1 MHLPKRHIPTA
12 SASRSIKRIKLLP
25 ASGKLGGGQ
34 FLRKES
40 KKRKGVEQIMAT
52 QTAPARKGR
61 DTVLMTE
68 GSIFRNILLF
78 SAPLILGN
86 LLQQTYNAA
95 DSIIVGNFVG
105 SNALAAVGSSTSLIY
120 LLIAFS
126 QGASV
131 GASVI
136 VSQYLGAKDD
146 KKVRLSVHTAFTISA
161 ILGILLT
168 IGGLLFSKRILVM
181 MGTPAEV
188 LPDSVRYLQIYSA
201 GLIFNV
207 VYNMAAGILN
217 AAGNSRKSLGYL
229 AAAAVTN
236 IGVDLLLIGVFGW
249 GVTGAAVATTMSQAV
264 SCVLALGYLVRVNAD
279 YRVDPRALRI
289 HAGMA
294 KRIVQIGLPTGIQ
307 NMVISLSN
315 VLVQAS
321 VNTFGAAAMAG
332 FGAYLKIDG
341 FCVLPMLSFGMA
353 ITTFVGQNYGA
364 GNFARMKKG
373 MWVTIA
379 MGISYTIVMGIF
391 LILFARQTLSL
402 FSNDEAVID
411 YGVQALYVFCPFYWV
426 PSIMHALAGTV
437 RGVGKSIPPM
447 IALLFSMCI
456 FRIIYL
462 KIILPHFDTIFGIY
476 ILYPI
481 SWAMGMVLMV
491 LYVWKGNWCTY
502 QK

>member
-1 MHLPKRHIPTA
+1 MST
-12 SASRSIKRIKLLP
+12 
-25 ASGKLGGGQ
+25 
-34 FLRKES
+34 
-40 KKRKGVEQIMAT
+40 T
-52 QTAPARKGR
+52 NAPAQKKR

-68 GSIFRNILLF
+68 GSIFRNILFF

-105 SNALAAVGSSTSLIY
+105 SNALAAVGSSTSLIF

-136 VSQYLGAKDD
+136 VSQYLGAQDGKR
-146 KKVRLSVHTAFTISA
+146 VRLSVHTAFAIA
-161 ILGILLT
+161 GILGVLLT
-168 IGGLLFSKRILVM
+168 IGGLLFSKRILIA

-207 VYNMAAGILN
+207 LYNMAAGILN

-236 IGVDLLLIGVFGW
+236 IGVDLVLIGLFGW
-249 GVTGAAVATTMSQAV
+249 GVTGAAVATTLSQAV
-264 SCVLALGYLVRVNAD
+264 SCVLAMGYLLRVDAD
-279 YRVDPRALRI
+279 YRVTPREMRI
-289 HAGMA
+289 HPLMA
-294 KRIVQIGLPTGIQ
+294 KRIIQVGLPTGIQ

-315 VLVQAS
+315 ILVQAS

-341 FCVLPMLSFGMA
+341 FCVLPMMSFSMA

-364 GNFARMKKG
+364 GKFDRMKKG

-379 MGISYTIVMGIF
+379 MGVVYTVVMGAV
-391 LILFARQTLSL
+391 LILFARQMLGF
-402 FSNDEAVID
+402 FSQDEAVID
-411 YGVQALYVFCPFYWV
+411 FGVQALRIFCPFYWV
-426 PSIMHALAGTV
+426 PAIMHALAGTV
-437 RGVGKSIPPM
+437 RGTGKSIPPM
-447 IALLFSMCI
+447 LALLFSMCI

-462 KIILPHFDTIFGIY
+462 KTILPFFDTIFGIY

-481 SWAMGMVLMV
+481 SWTMGMVLMV
-491 LYVWKGNWCTY
+491 LYTWKGNWCNY
-502 QK
+502 HK

>member
-1 MHLPKRHIPTA
+1 MSTQ
-12 SASRSIKRIKLLP
+12 SA
-25 ASGKLGGGQ
+25 AA
-34 FLRKES
+34 
-40 KKRKGVEQIMAT
+40 KK
-52 QTAPARKGR
+52 P

-68 GSIFRNILLF
+68 GSIFRNILFF

-136 VSQYLGAKDD
+136 VSQYLGAQEEKR
-146 KKVRLSVHTAFTISA
+146 VRLSVHTAFAIA
-161 ILGILLT
+161 GILGILLT
-168 IGGLLFSKRILVM
+168 IGGLLFSGRILVAM
-181 MGTPAEV
+181 RTPPEV

-207 VYNMAAGILN
+207 IYNMAAGILN

-236 IGVDLLLIGVFGW
+236 VGADLLLIGVLGW
-249 GVTGAAVATTMSQAV
+249 GVTGAAVATTLSQAV
-264 SCVLALGYLVRVNAD
+264 SCVLAMGYLVRVPAD
-279 YRVDPRALRI
+279 YRVQPASVRI
-289 HAGMA
+289 HTGMA
-294 KRIVQIGLPTGIQ
+294 KRIVQVGLPTGIQ

-315 VLVQAS
+315 ILVQAS
-321 VNTFGAAAMAG
+321 VNGFGAAAMAG

-364 GNFARMKKG
+364 GKLERMKKG

-379 MGISYTIVMGIF
+379 MGIVYTAVMAVL
-391 LILFARQTLSL
+391 LIAFAHPLLGLFCR
-402 FSNDEAVID
+402 DEAVID
-411 YGVQALYVFCPFYWV
+411 YGVQALCIFCPFYWLAAV
-426 PSIMHALAGTV
+426 MHALGGTV
-437 RGVGKSIPPM
+437 RGTGKSIPPM
-447 IALLFSMCI
+447 LALLFSMCL
-456 FRIIYL
+456 FRIFYL
-462 KIILPHFDTIFGIY
+462 QVILPHFDTIFGIY

-481 SWAMGMVLMV
+481 SWGMGMVLMI
-491 LYVWKGNWCTY
+491 LYTWKGHWCRY
-502 QK
+502 QA

>member
-1 MHLPKRHIPTA
+1 MSTQ
-12 SASRSIKRIKLLP
+12 SA
-25 ASGKLGGGQ
+25 AA
-34 FLRKES
+34 
-40 KKRKGVEQIMAT
+40 KK
-52 QTAPARKGR
+52 P

-68 GSIFRNILLF
+68 GSIFRNILFF

-136 VSQYLGAKDD
+136 VSQYLGAQEEKR
-146 KKVRLSVHTAFTISA
+146 VRLSVHTAFAIA
-161 ILGILLT
+161 GILGILLT
-168 IGGLLFSKRILVM
+168 IGGLLFSGRILVAM
-181 MGTPAEV
+181 RTPPEV

-207 VYNMAAGILN
+207 IYNMAAGILN

-236 IGVDLLLIGVFGW
+236 VGADLLLIGVLGW
-249 GVTGAAVATTMSQAV
+249 GVTGAAVATTLSQAV
-264 SCVLALGYLVRVNAD
+264 SCVLAMGYLVRVPAD
-279 YRVDPRALRI
+279 YRVQPASVRI
-289 HAGMA
+289 HPDMA
-294 KRIVQIGLPTGIQ
+294 KRIVQVGLPTGIQ

-315 VLVQAS
+315 ILVQAS
-321 VNTFGAAAMAG
+321 VNGFGAAAMAG

-364 GNFARMKKG
+364 GKLERMKKG

-379 MGISYTIVMGIF
+379 MGIVYTAVMAVL
-391 LILFARQTLSL
+391 LIAFAHPLLGLFCR
-402 FSNDEAVID
+402 DEAVID
-411 YGVQALYVFCPFYWV
+411 YGVQALCIFCPFYWLAAV
-426 PSIMHALAGTV
+426 MHALAGTV
-437 RGVGKSIPPM
+437 RGTGKSIPPM
-447 IALLFSMCI
+447 LALLFSMCL
-456 FRIIYL
+456 FRIFYL
-462 KIILPHFDTIFGIY
+462 QVILPHFDTIFGIY

-481 SWAMGMVLMV
+481 SWGMGMVLMI
-491 LYVWKGNWCTY
+491 LYTWKGHWCRY
-502 QK
+502 QA

>member
-1 MHLPKRHIPTA
+1 MST
-12 SASRSIKRIKLLP
+12 
-25 ASGKLGGGQ
+25 
-34 FLRKES
+34 
-40 KKRKGVEQIMAT
+40 T
-52 QTAPARKGR
+52 NAPAQKKR

-68 GSIFRNILLF
+68 GSIFRNILFF

-105 SNALAAVGSSTSLIY
+105 SNALAAVGSSTSLIF

-136 VSQYLGAKDD
+136 VSQYLGAQDGKR
-146 KKVRLSVHTAFTISA
+146 VRLSVHTAFAIA
-161 ILGILLT
+161 GILGVLLT
-168 IGGLLFSKRILVM
+168 IGGLLFSKRILIA

-207 VYNMAAGILN
+207 LYNMAAGILN

-236 IGVDLLLIGVFGW
+236 IGVDLVLIGLFGW
-249 GVTGAAVATTMSQAV
+249 GVTGAAVATTLSQAV
-264 SCVLALGYLVRVNAD
+264 SCVLAMGYLLRVDAD
-279 YRVDPRALRI
+279 YRVTPREMRI
-289 HAGMA
+289 HPLMA
-294 KRIVQIGLPTGIQ
+294 KRIIQVGLPTGIQ

-315 VLVQAS
+315 ILVQAS

-341 FCVLPMLSFGMA
+341 FCVLPMMSFSMA

-364 GNFARMKKG
+364 GKFDRMKKG

-379 MGISYTIVMGIF
+379 MGVVYTVVMGAV
-391 LILFARQTLSL
+391 LILFARQMLGF
-402 FSNDEAVID
+402 FSQDEAVID
-411 YGVQALYVFCPFYWV
+411 FGVQALRIFCPFYWI
-426 PSIMHALAGTV
+426 PAIMHALAGTV
-437 RGVGKSIPPM
+437 RGTGKSVPPM
-447 IALLFSMCI
+447 LALLFSMCI

-462 KIILPHFDTIFGIY
+462 KTILPFFDTIFGIY

-481 SWAMGMVLMV
+481 SWTMGMVLMI
-491 LYVWKGNWCTY
+491 LYTWKGHWCNY

>member
-1 MHLPKRHIPTA
+1 MST
-12 SASRSIKRIKLLP
+12 
-25 ASGKLGGGQ
+25 
-34 FLRKES
+34 
-40 KKRKGVEQIMAT
+40 T
-52 QTAPARKGR
+52 NAPAQKKR

-68 GSIFRNILLF
+68 GSIFRNILFF

-105 SNALAAVGSSTSLIY
+105 SNALAAVGSSTSLIF

-136 VSQYLGAKDD
+136 VSQYLGAQDGKR
-146 KKVRLSVHTAFTISA
+146 VRLSVHTAFAIA
-161 ILGILLT
+161 GILGVLLT
-168 IGGLLFSKRILVM
+168 IGGLLFSKRILIA

-207 VYNMAAGILN
+207 LYNMAAGILN

-236 IGVDLLLIGVFGW
+236 IGVDLVLIGLFGW
-249 GVTGAAVATTMSQAV
+249 GVTGAAVATTLSQAV
-264 SCVLALGYLVRVNAD
+264 SCVLAMGYLLRVDAD
-279 YRVDPRALRI
+279 YRVTPREMRI
-289 HAGMA
+289 HPLMA
-294 KRIVQIGLPTGIQ
+294 KRIIQVGLPTGIQ

-315 VLVQAS
+315 ILVQAS

-341 FCVLPMLSFGMA
+341 FCVLPMMSFSMA

-364 GNFARMKKG
+364 GKFDRMKKG

-379 MGISYTIVMGIF
+379 MGVVYTVVMGAV
-391 LILFARQTLSL
+391 LILFARQMLGF
-402 FSNDEAVID
+402 FSQDEAVID
-411 YGVQALYVFCPFYWV
+411 FGVQALRIFCPFYWV
-426 PSIMHALAGTV
+426 PAIMHALAGTV
-437 RGVGKSIPPM
+437 RGTGKSVPPM
-447 IALLFSMCI
+447 LALLFSMCI

-462 KIILPHFDTIFGIY
+462 KTILPFFDTIFGIY

-481 SWAMGMVLMV
+481 SWTMGMVLMV
-491 LYVWKGNWCTY
+491 LYTWKGNWCNY
-502 QK
+502 HK

>member
-1 MHLPKRHIPTA
+1 MSTQ
-12 SASRSIKRIKLLP
+12 SA
-25 ASGKLGGGQ
+25 AA
-34 FLRKES
+34 
-40 KKRKGVEQIMAT
+40 KK
-52 QTAPARKGR
+52 P

-68 GSIFRNILLF
+68 GSIFRNILFF

-136 VSQYLGAKDD
+136 VSQYLGAQEEKR
-146 KKVRLSVHTAFTISA
+146 VRLSVHTAFAIA
-161 ILGILLT
+161 GILGILLT
-168 IGGLLFSKRILVM
+168 IGGLLFSGRILVAM
-181 MGTPAEV
+181 RTPSEV

-207 VYNMAAGILN
+207 IYNMAAGILN

-236 IGVDLLLIGVFGW
+236 VGADLLLIGVLGW
-249 GVTGAAVATTMSQAV
+249 GVTGAAVATTLSQAV
-264 SCVLALGYLVRVNAD
+264 SCVLAMGYLVRVPAD
-279 YRVDPRALRI
+279 YRVQLASVRI
-289 HAGMA
+289 HPGMA
-294 KRIVQIGLPTGIQ
+294 KRIVQVGLPTGIQ

-315 VLVQAS
+315 ILVQAS
-321 VNTFGAAAMAG
+321 VNGFGAAAMAG

-364 GNFARMKKG
+364 GKLERMKRG

-379 MGISYTIVMGIF
+379 MGIVYTAVMAVL
-391 LILFARQTLSL
+391 LIAFAHPLLGLFCR
-402 FSNDEAVID
+402 DEAVIG
-411 YGVQALYVFCPFYWV
+411 YGVQALCIFCPFYWLAAV
-426 PSIMHALAGTV
+426 MHALAGTV
-437 RGVGKSIPPM
+437 RGTGKSIPPM
-447 IALLFSMCI
+447 LALLFSMCL
-456 FRIIYL
+456 FRIFYL
-462 KIILPHFDTIFGIY
+462 QVILPHFDTIFGIY

-481 SWAMGMVLMV
+481 SWGMGMVLMI
-491 LYVWKGNWCTY
+491 LYTWKGHWCRY
-502 QK
+502 QA

>member
-1 MHLPKRHIPTA
+1 MSTQ
-12 SASRSIKRIKLLP
+12 SA
-25 ASGKLGGGQ
+25 AA
-34 FLRKES
+34 
-40 KKRKGVEQIMAT
+40 KK
-52 QTAPARKGR
+52 P

-68 GSIFRNILLF
+68 GSIFRNILFF

-136 VSQYLGAKDD
+136 VSQYLGAQEEKR
-146 KKVRLSVHTAFTISA
+146 VRLSVHTAFAIA
-161 ILGILLT
+161 GILGILLT
-168 IGGLLFSKRILVM
+168 IGGLLFSGRILVAM
-181 MGTPAEV
+181 RTPPEV

-207 VYNMAAGILN
+207 IYNMAAGILN

-236 IGVDLLLIGVFGW
+236 VGADLLLIGVLGW
-249 GVTGAAVATTMSQAV
+249 GVTGAAVATTLSQAV
-264 SCVLALGYLVRVNAD
+264 SCVLAMGYLVRVPAD
-279 YRVDPRALRI
+279 YRVQPASVRI
-289 HAGMA
+289 HPGMA
-294 KRIVQIGLPTGIQ
+294 KRIVQVGLPTGIQ
-307 NMVISLSN
+307 SMVISLSN
-315 VLVQAS
+315 ILVQAS
-321 VNTFGAAAMAG
+321 VNGFGAAAMAG

-364 GNFARMKKG
+364 GKLERMKKG

-379 MGISYTIVMGIF
+379 MGIVYTAVMAVL
-391 LILFARQTLSL
+391 LIAFAHPLLGLFCR
-402 FSNDEAVID
+402 DEAVID
-411 YGVQALYVFCPFYWV
+411 YGVQALCIFCPFYWLAAV
-426 PSIMHALAGTV
+426 MHALAGTV
-437 RGVGKSIPPM
+437 RGTGKSIPPM
-447 IALLFSMCI
+447 LALLFSMCL
-456 FRIIYL
+456 FRIFYL
-462 KIILPHFDTIFGIY
+462 QVILPHFDTIFGIY

-481 SWAMGMVLMV
+481 SWGMGMVLMI
-491 LYVWKGNWCTY
+491 LYTWKGHWCRY
-502 QK
+502 QA

>member
-1 MHLPKRHIPTA
+1 MSTQ
-12 SASRSIKRIKLLP
+12 SA
-25 ASGKLGGGQ
+25 AA
-34 FLRKES
+34 
-40 KKRKGVEQIMAT
+40 KK
-52 QTAPARKGR
+52 P

-68 GSIFRNILLF
+68 GSIFRNILFF

-136 VSQYLGAKDD
+136 VSQYLGAQEEKR
-146 KKVRLSVHTAFTISA
+146 VRLSVHTAFAIA
-161 ILGILLT
+161 GILGILLT
-168 IGGLLFSKRILVM
+168 IGGLLFSGRILVAM
-181 MGTPAEV
+181 RTPPEV

-207 VYNMAAGILN
+207 IYNMAAGILN

-236 IGVDLLLIGVFGW
+236 VGADLLLIGVLGW
-249 GVTGAAVATTMSQAV
+249 GVTGAAVATTLSQAV
-264 SCVLALGYLVRVNAD
+264 SCVLAMGYLVRVPAD
-279 YRVDPRALRI
+279 YRVQPASERS
-289 HAGMA
+289 HPGMA
-294 KRIVQIGLPTGIQ
+294 KRIVQVGLPTGIQ

-315 VLVQAS
+315 ILVQAS
-321 VNTFGAAAMAG
+321 VNGFGAAAMAG

-364 GNFARMKKG
+364 GKLERMKKG

-379 MGISYTIVMGIF
+379 MGIVYTAVMAVLLMAFAHPLLG
-391 LILFARQTLSL
+391 LFCR
-402 FSNDEAVID
+402 DEAVID
-411 YGVQALYVFCPFYWV
+411 YGVQALCIFCPFYWLAAV
-426 PSIMHALAGTV
+426 MHALAGTV
-437 RGVGKSIPPM
+437 RGTGKSIPPM
-447 IALLFSMCI
+447 LALLFSMCL
-456 FRIIYL
+456 FRIFYL
-462 KIILPHFDTIFGIY
+462 QVILPHFDSIFGIY

-481 SWAMGMVLMV
+481 SWGMGMVLMI
-491 LYVWKGNWCTY
+491 LYTWKGHWCRY
-502 QK
+502 QA

>member
-1 MHLPKRHIPTA
+1 MST
-12 SASRSIKRIKLLP
+12 
-25 ASGKLGGGQ
+25 
-34 FLRKES
+34 
-40 KKRKGVEQIMAT
+40 T
-52 QTAPARKGR
+52 NAPAQKKR

-68 GSIFRNILLF
+68 GSIFRNILFF

-105 SNALAAVGSSTSLIY
+105 SNALAAVGSSTSLIF

-136 VSQYLGAKDD
+136 VSQYLGAQDGKR
-146 KKVRLSVHTAFTISA
+146 VRLSVHTAFAIA
-161 ILGILLT
+161 GILGVLLT
-168 IGGLLFSKRILVM
+168 IGGLLFSKRILIA

-207 VYNMAAGILN
+207 LYNMAAGILN

-236 IGVDLLLIGVFGW
+236 IGVDLVLIGLFGW
-249 GVTGAAVATTMSQAV
+249 GVTGAAVATTLSQAV
-264 SCVLALGYLVRVNAD
+264 SCVLAMGYLLRVDAD
-279 YRVDPRALRI
+279 YRVTPREMRI
-289 HAGMA
+289 HPLMA
-294 KRIVQIGLPTGIQ
+294 KRIIQVGLPTGIQ

-315 VLVQAS
+315 ILVQAS

-341 FCVLPMLSFGMA
+341 FCVLPMMSFSMA

-364 GNFARMKKG
+364 GKFGRMKKG

-379 MGISYTIVMGIF
+379 MGVVYTVVMGAV
-391 LILFARQTLSL
+391 LILFARQMLGF
-402 FSNDEAVID
+402 FSQDEAVID
-411 YGVQALYVFCPFYWV
+411 FGVQALRIFCPFYWV
-426 PSIMHALAGTV
+426 PAIMHALAGTV
-437 RGVGKSIPPM
+437 RGTGKSIPPM
-447 IALLFSMCI
+447 LALLFSMCI

-462 KIILPHFDTIFGIY
+462 KTILPFFDTIFGIY

-481 SWAMGMVLMV
+481 SWTMGMVLMV
-491 LYVWKGNWCTY
+491 LYTWKGNWCNY
-502 QK
+502 HK

>member
-1 MHLPKRHIPTA
+1 MST
-12 SASRSIKRIKLLP
+12 
-25 ASGKLGGGQ
+25 
-34 FLRKES
+34 
-40 KKRKGVEQIMAT
+40 T
-52 QTAPARKGR
+52 NAPAQKKR

-68 GSIFRNILLF
+68 GSIFRNILFF

-105 SNALAAVGSSTSLIY
+105 SNALAAVGSSTSLIF

-136 VSQYLGAKDD
+136 VSQYLGAQDGKR
-146 KKVRLSVHTAFTISA
+146 VRLSVHTAFAIA
-161 ILGILLT
+161 GILGVLLT
-168 IGGLLFSKRILVM
+168 IGGLLFSKRILIA

-207 VYNMAAGILN
+207 LYNMAAGILN

-236 IGVDLLLIGVFGW
+236 IGVDLVLIGLFGW
-249 GVTGAAVATTMSQAV
+249 GVTGAAVATTLSQAV
-264 SCVLALGYLVRVNAD
+264 SCVLAMGYLLRVDAD
-279 YRVDPRALRI
+279 YRVTPREMRI
-289 HAGMA
+289 HPLMA
-294 KRIVQIGLPTGIQ
+294 KRIIQVGLPTGIQ

-315 VLVQAS
+315 ILVQAS

-341 FCVLPMLSFGMA
+341 FCVLPMMSFSMA

-364 GNFARMKKG
+364 GKFDRMKKG

-379 MGISYTIVMGIF
+379 MGVVYTVVMGAV
-391 LILFARQTLSL
+391 LILFARQVLGF
-402 FSNDEAVID
+402 FSQDEAVID
-411 YGVQALYVFCPFYWV
+411 FGVQALRIFCPFYWV
-426 PSIMHALAGTV
+426 PAIMHALAGTV
-437 RGVGKSIPPM
+437 RGTGKSIPPM
-447 IALLFSMCI
+447 LALLFSMCI

-462 KIILPHFDTIFGIY
+462 KTILPFFDTIFGIY

-481 SWAMGMVLMV
+481 SWTMGMVLMV
-491 LYVWKGNWCTY
+491 LYTWKGNWCNY
-502 QK
+502 HK

>member
-1 MHLPKRHIPTA
+1 MSTQ
-12 SASRSIKRIKLLP
+12 SA
-25 ASGKLGGGQ
+25 AA
-34 FLRKES
+34 
-40 KKRKGVEQIMAT
+40 KK
-52 QTAPARKGR
+52 P

-68 GSIFRNILLF
+68 GSIFRNILFF

-136 VSQYLGAKDD
+136 VSQYLGAQEEKR
-146 KKVRLSVHTAFTISA
+146 VRLSVHTAFAIA
-161 ILGILLT
+161 GILGILLT
-168 IGGLLFSKRILVM
+168 IGGLLFSGRILVAM
-181 MGTPAEV
+181 RTPPEV

-207 VYNMAAGILN
+207 IYNMAAGILN

-236 IGVDLLLIGVFGW
+236 VGADLLLIGELGW
-249 GVTGAAVATTMSQAV
+249 GVTGAAVATTLSQAV
-264 SCVLALGYLVRVNAD
+264 SCVLAMGYLVRVPAD
-279 YRVDPRALRI
+279 YRVQPASVRI
-289 HAGMA
+289 HPGMA
-294 KRIVQIGLPTGIQ
+294 KRIVQVGLPTGIQ

-315 VLVQAS
+315 ILVQAS
-321 VNTFGAAAMAG
+321 VNGFGAAAMAG

-364 GNFARMKKG
+364 GKLERMKKG

-379 MGISYTIVMGIF
+379 MGIVYTAVMAVL
-391 LILFARQTLSL
+391 LIAFAHPLLGLFCR
-402 FSNDEAVID
+402 DEAVID
-411 YGVQALYVFCPFYWV
+411 YGVQALCIFCPFYWLAAV
-426 PSIMHALAGTV
+426 MHALAGTV
-437 RGVGKSIPPM
+437 RGTGKSIPPM
-447 IALLFSMCI
+447 LALLFSMCL
-456 FRIIYL
+456 FRIFYL
-462 KIILPHFDTIFGIY
+462 QVILPHFDTIFGIY

-481 SWAMGMVLMV
+481 SWGMGMVLMI
-491 LYVWKGNWCTY
+491 LYTWKGHWCRY
-502 QK
+502 QA

>member
-1 MHLPKRHIPTA
+1 MSTQ
-12 SASRSIKRIKLLP
+12 SA
-25 ASGKLGGGQ
+25 AA
-34 FLRKES
+34 
-40 KKRKGVEQIMAT
+40 KK
-52 QTAPARKGR
+52 P

-68 GSIFRNILLF
+68 GSIFRNILFF

-136 VSQYLGAKDD
+136 VSQYLGAQEEKR
-146 KKVRLSVHTAFTISA
+146 VRLSVHTAFAIA
-161 ILGILLT
+161 GILGILLT
-168 IGGLLFSKRILVM
+168 IGGLLFSGRILVAM
-181 MGTPAEV
+181 RTPPEV

-207 VYNMAAGILN
+207 IYNMAAGILN

-236 IGVDLLLIGVFGW
+236 VGADLLLIGVLGW
-249 GVTGAAVATTMSQAV
+249 GVTGAAVATTRSQAV
-264 SCVLALGYLVRVNAD
+264 SCVLAMGYLVRVPAD
-279 YRVDPRALRI
+279 YRVQPASVRI
-289 HAGMA
+289 HPGMA
-294 KRIVQIGLPTGIQ
+294 KRIVQVGLPTGIQ

-315 VLVQAS
+315 ILVQAS
-321 VNTFGAAAMAG
+321 VNGFGAAAMAG

-364 GNFARMKKG
+364 GKLERMKKG

-379 MGISYTIVMGIF
+379 MGIVYTAVMAVL
-391 LILFARQTLSL
+391 LIAFAHPLLGLFCR
-402 FSNDEAVID
+402 DEAVID
-411 YGVQALYVFCPFYWV
+411 YGVQALCIFCPFYWLAAV
-426 PSIMHALAGTV
+426 MHALGGTV
-437 RGVGKSIPPM
+437 RGTGKSIPPM
-447 IALLFSMCI
+447 LALLFSMCL
-456 FRIIYL
+456 FRIFYL
-462 KIILPHFDTIFGIY
+462 QVILPHFDTIFGIY

-481 SWAMGMVLMV
+481 SWGMGMVLMI
-491 LYVWKGNWCTY
+491 LYTWKGHWCRY
-502 QK
+502 QA

>member
-1 MHLPKRHIPTA
+1 MST
-12 SASRSIKRIKLLP
+12 
-25 ASGKLGGGQ
+25 
-34 FLRKES
+34 
-40 KKRKGVEQIMAT
+40 T
-52 QTAPARKGR
+52 NAPAQKKR

-68 GSIFRNILLF
+68 GSIFRNILFF

-86 LLQQTYNAA
+86 LLQQTYNVA

-105 SNALAAVGSSTSLIY
+105 SNALAAVGSSTSLIF

-136 VSQYLGAKDD
+136 VSQYLGAQDGKR
-146 KKVRLSVHTAFTISA
+146 VRLSVHTAFAIA
-161 ILGILLT
+161 GILGVLLT
-168 IGGLLFSKRILVM
+168 IGGLLFSKRILIA

-207 VYNMAAGILN
+207 LYNMAAGILN

-236 IGVDLLLIGVFGW
+236 IGVDLVLIGLFGW
-249 GVTGAAVATTMSQAV
+249 GVTGAAVATTLSQAV
-264 SCVLALGYLVRVNAD
+264 SCVLAMGYLLRVNAD
-279 YRVDPRALRI
+279 YRVTPREMRI
-289 HAGMA
+289 HPLMA
-294 KRIVQIGLPTGIQ
+294 KRIIQVGLPTGIQ

-315 VLVQAS
+315 ILVQAS

-341 FCVLPMLSFGMA
+341 FCVLPMMSFSMA

-364 GNFARMKKG
+364 GKFGRMKKG

-379 MGISYTIVMGIF
+379 MGVVYTVVMGAV
-391 LILFARQTLSL
+391 LILFARQMLGF
-402 FSNDEAVID
+402 FSQDEAVID
-411 YGVQALYVFCPFYWV
+411 FGVQALRIFCPFYWV
-426 PSIMHALAGTV
+426 PAIMHALAGTV
-437 RGVGKSIPPM
+437 RGTGKSIPPM
-447 IALLFSMCI
+447 LALLFSMCI

-462 KIILPHFDTIFGIY
+462 KTILPFFDTIFGIY

-481 SWAMGMVLMV
+481 SWTMGMVLMV
-491 LYVWKGNWCTY
+491 LYTWKGNWCNY
-502 QK
+502 HK

>member
-1 MHLPKRHIPTA
+1 MSTQ
-12 SASRSIKRIKLLP
+12 SA
-25 ASGKLGGGQ
+25 AA
-34 FLRKES
+34 
-40 KKRKGVEQIMAT
+40 KK
-52 QTAPARKGR
+52 P

-68 GSIFRNILLF
+68 GSIFRNILFF

-136 VSQYLGAKDD
+136 VSQYLGAQEEKR
-146 KKVRLSVHTAFTISA
+146 VRLSVHTAFAIA
-161 ILGILLT
+161 GILGILLT
-168 IGGLLFSKRILVM
+168 IGGLLFSGRILVAM
-181 MGTPAEV
+181 RTPPEV

-207 VYNMAAGILN
+207 IYNMAAGILN

-236 IGVDLLLIGVFGW
+236 VGADLLLIGVLGW
-249 GVTGAAVATTMSQAV
+249 GVTGAAVATTLSQAV
-264 SCVLALGYLVRVNAD
+264 SCVLAMGYLVRVPAD
-279 YRVDPRALRI
+279 YRVQPASVRI
-289 HAGMA
+289 HPDMA
-294 KRIVQIGLPTGIQ
+294 KRIVQVGLPTGIQ

-315 VLVQAS
+315 ILVQAS
-321 VNTFGAAAMAG
+321 VNGFGAAAMAG

-364 GNFARMKKG
+364 GKLERMKKG

-379 MGISYTIVMGIF
+379 MGIVYTAVMAVL
-391 LILFARQTLSL
+391 LIAFAHPLLGLFCR
-402 FSNDEAVID
+402 DEAVID
-411 YGVQALYVFCPFYWV
+411 YGVQALCIFCPFYWLAAV
-426 PSIMHALAGTV
+426 MHALGGTV
-437 RGVGKSIPPM
+437 RGTGKSIPPM
-447 IALLFSMCI
+447 LALLFSMCL
-456 FRIIYL
+456 FRIFYL
-462 KIILPHFDTIFGIY
+462 QVILPHFDTIFGIY

-481 SWAMGMVLMV
+481 SWGMGMVLMI
-491 LYVWKGNWCTY
+491 LYTWKGHWCRY
-502 QK
+502 QA

>member
-1 MHLPKRHIPTA
+1 MSTQ
-12 SASRSIKRIKLLP
+12 SA
-25 ASGKLGGGQ
+25 AA
-34 FLRKES
+34 
-40 KKRKGVEQIMAT
+40 KK
-52 QTAPARKGR
+52 P

-68 GSIFRNILLF
+68 GSIFRNILFF

-136 VSQYLGAKDD
+136 VSQYLGAQEEKR
-146 KKVRLSVHTAFTISA
+146 VRLSVHTAFAIA
-161 ILGILLT
+161 GILGILLT
-168 IGGLLFSKRILVM
+168 IGGLLFSGRILVAM
-181 MGTPAEV
+181 RTPPEV

-207 VYNMAAGILN
+207 IYNMAAGILN

-236 IGVDLLLIGVFGW
+236 VGADLLLIGVLGW
-249 GVTGAAVATTMSQAV
+249 GVTGAAVTTTLSQAV
-264 SCVLALGYLVRVNAD
+264 SCVLAMGYLVRVPAD
-279 YRVDPRALRI
+279 YRVQPASVRI
-289 HAGMA
+289 HPGMA
-294 KRIVQIGLPTGIQ
+294 KRIVQVGLPTGIQ

-315 VLVQAS
+315 ILVQAS
-321 VNTFGAAAMAG
+321 VNGFGAAAMAG

-364 GNFARMKKG
+364 GKLERMKKG

-379 MGISYTIVMGIF
+379 MGIVYTAVMAVL
-391 LILFARQTLSL
+391 LIAFAYPLLGLFCR
-402 FSNDEAVID
+402 DEAVID
-411 YGVQALYVFCPFYWV
+411 YGVQALCIFCPFYWLAAV
-426 PSIMHALAGTV
+426 MHALAGTV
-437 RGVGKSIPPM
+437 RGTGKSIPPM
-447 IALLFSMCI
+447 LALLFSMCL
-456 FRIIYL
+456 FRIFYL
-462 KIILPHFDTIFGIY
+462 QVILPHFDTIFGIY

-481 SWAMGMVLMV
+481 SWGMGMVLMI
-491 LYVWKGNWCTY
+491 LYTWKGHWCRY
-502 QK
+502 QA

>member
-1 MHLPKRHIPTA
+1 MST
-12 SASRSIKRIKLLP
+12 
-25 ASGKLGGGQ
+25 
-34 FLRKES
+34 
-40 KKRKGVEQIMAT
+40 T
-52 QTAPARKGR
+52 NAPAQKKR

-68 GSIFRNILLF
+68 GSIFRNILFF

-105 SNALAAVGSSTSLIY
+105 SNALAAVGSSTSLIF

-136 VSQYLGAKDD
+136 VSQYLGAQDGKR
-146 KKVRLSVHTAFTISA
+146 VRLSVHTAFAIA
-161 ILGILLT
+161 GILGVLLT
-168 IGGLLFSKRILVM
+168 IGGLLFSKRILIA

-207 VYNMAAGILN
+207 LYNMAAGILN

-236 IGVDLLLIGVFGW
+236 IGVDLVLIGLFGW
-249 GVTGAAVATTMSQAV
+249 GVTGAAVATTLSQAV
-264 SCVLALGYLVRVNAD
+264 SCVLAMGYLLRVNAD
-279 YRVDPRALRI
+279 YRVTPREMRI
-289 HAGMA
+289 HPLMA
-294 KRIVQIGLPTGIQ
+294 KRIIQVGLPTGIQ

-315 VLVQAS
+315 ILVQAS

-341 FCVLPMLSFGMA
+341 FCVLPMMSFSMA

-364 GNFARMKKG
+364 GKFGRMKKG

-379 MGISYTIVMGIF
+379 MGVVYTVVMGAV
-391 LILFARQTLSL
+391 LILFARQMLGF
-402 FSNDEAVID
+402 FSQDEAVID
-411 YGVQALYVFCPFYWV
+411 FGVQALRIFCPFYWV
-426 PSIMHALAGTV
+426 PAIMHALAGTV
-437 RGVGKSIPPM
+437 RGTGKSIPPM
-447 IALLFSMCI
+447 LALLFSMCI

-462 KIILPHFDTIFGIY
+462 KTILPFFDTIFGIY

-481 SWAMGMVLMV
+481 SWTMGMVLMV
-491 LYVWKGNWCTY
+491 LYTWKGNWCNY
-502 QK
+502 HK

>member
-1 MHLPKRHIPTA
+1 MSTQ
-12 SASRSIKRIKLLP
+12 SA
-25 ASGKLGGGQ
+25 AT
-34 FLRKES
+34 
-40 KKRKGVEQIMAT
+40 KK
-52 QTAPARKGR
+52 P

-68 GSIFRNILLF
+68 GSIFRNILFF

-136 VSQYLGAKDD
+136 VSQYLGAQEEKR
-146 KKVRLSVHTAFTISA
+146 VRLSVHTAFAIA
-161 ILGILLT
+161 GILGILLT
-168 IGGLLFSKRILVM
+168 IGGLLFSGRILVAM
-181 MGTPAEV
+181 RTPPEV

-207 VYNMAAGILN
+207 IYNMAAGILN

-236 IGVDLLLIGVFGW
+236 VG
-249 GVTGAAVATTMSQAV
+249 ATTLSQAV
-264 SCVLALGYLVRVNAD
+264 SCVLAMGYLVRVPAD
-279 YRVDPRALRI
+279 YRVQPASVRI
-289 HAGMA
+289 HPGMA
-294 KRIVQIGLPTGIQ
+294 KRIVQVGLPTGIQ

-315 VLVQAS
+315 ILVQAS
-321 VNTFGAAAMAG
+321 VNGFGAAAMAG

-364 GNFARMKKG
+364 GKLERMKKG

-379 MGISYTIVMGIF
+379 MGIVYTAVMAVL
-391 LILFARQTLSL
+391 LIAFAHPLLGLFCR
-402 FSNDEAVID
+402 DEAVID
-411 YGVQALYVFCPFYWV
+411 YGVQALCIFCPFYWLAAV
-426 PSIMHALAGTV
+426 MHALAGTV
-437 RGVGKSIPPM
+437 RGTGKSIPPM
-447 IALLFSMCI
+447 LALLFSMCL
-456 FRIIYL
+456 FRIFYL
-462 KIILPHFDTIFGIY
+462 QVILPHFDTIFGIY

-481 SWAMGMVLMV
+481 SWGMGMVLMI
-491 LYVWKGNWCTY
+491 LYTWKGHWCRY
-502 QK
+502 QA

>member
-1 MHLPKRHIPTA
+1 MSTQ
-12 SASRSIKRIKLLP
+12 SA
-25 ASGKLGGGQ
+25 AA
-34 FLRKES
+34 
-40 KKRKGVEQIMAT
+40 KK
-52 QTAPARKGR
+52 P

-68 GSIFRNILLF
+68 GSIFRNILFF

-136 VSQYLGAKDD
+136 VSQYLGAQEEKR
-146 KKVRLSVHTAFTISA
+146 VRLSVHTAFAIA
-161 ILGILLT
+161 GILGILLT
-168 IGGLLFSKRILVM
+168 IGGLLFSGRILVAM
-181 MGTPAEV
+181 RTPPEV

-207 VYNMAAGILN
+207 IYNMAAGILN

-236 IGVDLLLIGVFGW
+236 VGADLLLIGVLGW
-249 GVTGAAVATTMSQAV
+249 GVTGAAVATTLSQAV
-264 SCVLALGYLVRVNAD
+264 SCVLAMGYLVRVPAD
-279 YRVDPRALRI
+279 YRVQPASVRI
-289 HAGMA
+289 HPGMA
-294 KRIVQIGLPTGIQ
+294 KRIVQVGLPTGIQ

-315 VLVQAS
+315 ILVQAS
-321 VNTFGAAAMAG
+321 VNGFGAAAMAG

-364 GNFARMKKG
+364 GKLERMKKG

-379 MGISYTIVMGIF
+379 MGIVYTAVMAVLLMAFAHPLLG
-391 LILFARQTLSL
+391 LFCR
-402 FSNDEAVID
+402 DEAVID
-411 YGVQALYVFCPFYWV
+411 YGVQALCIFCPFYWLAAV
-426 PSIMHALAGTV
+426 MHALGGTV
-437 RGVGKSIPPM
+437 RGTGKSIPPM
-447 IALLFSMCI
+447 LALLLSMCL
-456 FRIIYL
+456 FRIFYL
-462 KIILPHFDTIFGIY
+462 QVILPHFDTIFGIY

-481 SWAMGMVLMV
+481 SWGMGMVLMI
-491 LYVWKGNWCTY
+491 LYTWKGHWCRY
-502 QK
+502 QA

>member
-1 MHLPKRHIPTA
+1 MSTQ
-12 SASRSIKRIKLLP
+12 SA
-25 ASGKLGGGQ
+25 AA
-34 FLRKES
+34 
-40 KKRKGVEQIMAT
+40 KK
-52 QTAPARKGR
+52 P

-68 GSIFRNILLF
+68 GSIFRNILFF

-136 VSQYLGAKDD
+136 VSQYLGAQEEKR
-146 KKVRLSVHTAFTISA
+146 VRLSVHTAFAIA
-161 ILGILLT
+161 GILGILLT
-168 IGGLLFSKRILVM
+168 IGGLLFSGRILVAM
-181 MGTPAEV
+181 RTPPEV

-207 VYNMAAGILN
+207 IYNMAAGILN

-236 IGVDLLLIGVFGW
+236 VGADLLLIGVLGW
-249 GVTGAAVATTMSQAV
+249 GVTGAAVATTLSQAV
-264 SCVLALGYLVRVNAD
+264 SCVLAMGYLVRVPAD
-279 YRVDPRALRI
+279 YRVQPASVRI
-289 HAGMA
+289 HPGMA
-294 KRIVQIGLPTGIQ
+294 KRIVQVGLPTGIQ

-315 VLVQAS
+315 ILVQAS
-321 VNTFGAAAMAG
+321 VNGFGAAAMAG

-364 GNFARMKKG
+364 GKLERMKKG

-379 MGISYTIVMGIF
+379 MGIVYTAVMAVL
-391 LILFARQTLSL
+391 LIAFAHPLLGLFCR
-402 FSNDEAVID
+402 D
-411 YGVQALYVFCPFYWV
+411 
-426 PSIMHALAGTV
+426 M
-437 RGVGKSIPPM
+437 
-447 IALLFSMCI
+447 LL
-456 FRIIYL
+456 
-462 KIILPHFDTIFGIY
+462 D
-476 ILYPI
+476 
-481 SWAMGMVLMV
+481 
-491 LYVWKGNWCTY
+491 
-502 QK
+502 

>member
-1 MHLPKRHIPTA
+1 MA
-12 SASRSIKRIKLLP
+12 SQA
-25 ASGKLGGGQ
+25 
-34 FLRKES
+34 
-40 KKRKGVEQIMAT
+40 
-52 QTAPARKGR
+52 APAKKVR

-68 GSIFRNILLF
+68 GSIFRCILLF

-105 SNALAAVGSSTSLIY
+105 SNALAAVGSSTSLIF

-146 KKVRLSVHTAFTISA
+146 QKVRLSVHTAFAIA
-161 ILGILLT
+161 GILGVLLT
-168 IGGLLFSKRILVM
+168 IGGLLFSKRILVA
-181 MGTPAEV
+181 MGTPPEV

-207 VYNMAAGILN
+207 LYNMAAGILN

-249 GVTGAAVATTMSQAV
+249 GVTGAAVATTLSQAV
-264 SCVLALGYLVRVNAD
+264 SCVLALRYLLRVNAD
-279 YRVDPRALRI
+279 YRVDPKALRI
-289 HAGMA
+289 HPGMA
-294 KRIVQIGLPTGIQ
+294 KRIVQVGLPTGIQ

-315 VLVQAS
+315 ILVQAS
-321 VNTFGAAAMAG
+321 VNSFGAAAMAG

-341 FCVLPMLSFGMA
+341 FCVLPMMSFSMA

-364 GNFARMKKG
+364 GKLDRMKKG

-379 MGISYTIVMGIF
+379 MGVVYTVVMGAVLIF
-391 LILFARQTLSL
+391 FSHEVLSF
-402 FSNDEAVID
+402 FSQDEAVID
-411 YGVQALYVFCPFYWV
+411 YGQQALRIFCPFYWV
-426 PSIMHALAGTV
+426 AAIMHALAGTV
-437 RGVGKSIPPM
+437 RGTGKSIPPM
-447 IALLFSMCI
+447 VALLFSMCI

-462 KIILPHFDTIFGIY
+462 KTILPFFDTIFGIY

-481 SWAMGMVLMV
+481 TWAMGMVLMI
-491 LYVWKGNWCTY
+491 LYTWKGHWYHY
-502 QK
+502 QT

>member
-1 MHLPKRHIPTA
+1 MST
-12 SASRSIKRIKLLP
+12 
-25 ASGKLGGGQ
+25 
-34 FLRKES
+34 
-40 KKRKGVEQIMAT
+40 T
-52 QTAPARKGR
+52 NAPAQKKR

-68 GSIFRNILLF
+68 GSIFRNILFF

-105 SNALAAVGSSTSLIY
+105 SNALAAVGSSTSLIF

-136 VSQYLGAKDD
+136 VSQYLGAQDGKR
-146 KKVRLSVHTAFTISA
+146 VRLSVHTAFAIA
-161 ILGILLT
+161 GILGVLLT
-168 IGGLLFSKRILVM
+168 IGGLLFSKRILIA

-207 VYNMAAGILN
+207 LYNMAAGILN

-236 IGVDLLLIGVFGW
+236 IGVDLILIGLFGW
-249 GVTGAAVATTMSQAV
+249 GVTGAAVATTLSQAV
-264 SCVLALGYLVRVNAD
+264 SCVLAMGYLLRVDAD
-279 YRVDPRALRI
+279 YRVSLREMHI
-289 HAGMA
+289 HPLMA
-294 KRIVQIGLPTGIQ
+294 KRIIQVGLPTGIQ

-315 VLVQAS
+315 ILVQAS

-341 FCVLPMLSFGMA
+341 FCVLPMMSFSMA

-364 GNFARMKKG
+364 GKFDRMKKG

-379 MGISYTIVMGIF
+379 MGVVYTVVMGAV
-391 LILFARQTLSL
+391 LILFARQVLGF
-402 FSNDEAVID
+402 FSQDEAVID
-411 YGVQALYVFCPFYWV
+411 FGVQALRIFCPFYWV
-426 PSIMHALAGTV
+426 PAIMHALAGTV
-437 RGVGKSIPPM
+437 RGTGKSIPPM
-447 IALLFSMCI
+447 LALLFSMCI

-462 KIILPHFDTIFGIY
+462 KTILPFFDTIFGIY

-481 SWAMGMVLMV
+481 SWTMGMLLMV
-491 LYVWKGNWCTY
+491 LYTWKGHWCDY
-502 QK
+502 HK